1 MDDMLTT
8 RSRLRIL
15 PLLLVLFVLILT
27 SCSNGAT
34 PTNELEPQAAEA
46 TTTPTPDEPTPT
58 PIPAAAI
65 VNDERLPLT
74 WFENELAR
82 YLLAQESLGTPVED
96 QAEARTLI
104 LDDLIDQMLLAQGA
118 IESGF
123 AVTDEDVQSRID
135 LLAAE
140 VDLSAWMAA
149 WRYSEDDLF
158 QMLRLQMLA
167 AAKRDQIIES
177 VPKVQEQVEIR
188 QVLTRTSAGASEA
201 RTKLNS
207 GVDFEEVALIYQAET
222 GGYLGWVPRGYLLI
236 PEVEEAAF
244 NLPVG
249 VFSETI
255 ESEIGYHIVLVLDRA
270 ERPLSQDALLTLQ
283 RQAIYRWVEET
294 RETSKIEVLID

>member
-1 MDDMLTT
+1 MLTT

>member
-1 MDDMLTT
+1 MLTT

-167 AAKRDQIIES
+167 AAKRGQIIES

-283 RQAIYRWVEET
+283 RQAVYRWVEET

>member
-1 MDDMLTT
+1 MLTT

-46 TTTPTPDEPTPT
+46 TTTPTPDEPTPA

-65 VNDERLPLT
+65 VNDERLPLA

-167 AAKRDQIIES
+167 AVKRDQIIES

>member
-96 QAEARTLI
+96 QAETRTLI

-167 AAKRDQIIES
+167 AAKRGQIIES

-283 RQAIYRWVEET
+283 RQAVYRWVEET